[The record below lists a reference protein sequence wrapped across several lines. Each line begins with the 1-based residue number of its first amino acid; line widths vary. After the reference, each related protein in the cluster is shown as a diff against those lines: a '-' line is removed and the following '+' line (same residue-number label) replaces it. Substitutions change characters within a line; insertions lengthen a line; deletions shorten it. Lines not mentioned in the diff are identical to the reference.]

1 MNAHTKHRFPVSRK
15 VIVTKGERT
24 ELATVVTLNPSG
36 SYGVRLESG
45 AIVEAGPD
53 QVGAFFE
60 TDRKVSA

>member
-1 MNAHTKHRFPVSRK
+1 MSAQTEHRFPVNRK
-15 VIVTKGERT
+15 VVVIKGGRT
-24 ELATVVTLNPSG
+24 ELATVVTRNPSG

-53 QVGAFFE
+53 QVGAFYE